1 MGSSSKGK
9 KSGGYRTAGGNRKRC
24 GSVRSRSSE
33 ETTTTVKSPDQINT
47 NPIFKGHVEPQ
58 PLTED
63 IAFGTEN
70 RWIHYVPF
78 LFTYIVLNT
87 YVLDEVA
94 SGPPRHFVNK
104 FHNVVIDFCPGDG
117 MLTFSFEKHLKHIKK
132 TGRFVPVS

>member
-1 MGSSSKGK
+1 MRTSGLQPGSLGLKMGSSSRGK
-9 KSGGYRTAGGNRKRC
+9 KSGGYRSAGGNRKRC
-24 GSVRSRSSE
+24 GSVPSRSSE

-78 LFTYIVLNT
+78 RFTYIVLNT

-104 FHNVVIDFCPGDG
+104 FHNNRLLSGGWYIN
-117 MLTFSFEKHLKHIKK
+117 L
-132 TGRFVPVS
+132 